1 MKYGEVLVLKPM
13 AELGQGRVH
22 FINESVHLDARHA
35 SCSVYLKNCVEE
47 QREEVMTY
55 ST

>member
-1 MKYGEVLVLKPM
+1 MKYGEVLVLNPM

-22 FINESVHLDARHA
+22 FINESVHLDVRHA
-35 SCSVYLKNCVEE
+35 RCSVYLKNCVEE
-47 QREEVMTY
+47 HCKEVITY